1 MVYVILSKNMRFTLA
16 SRRSGDW
23 RQWLVAEAIALDQSI
38 NIGSELF
45 LRSIVAAS
53 MLRAS
58 IDYCTLIMT
67 FLLAAE
73 KFVGNFSRLP
83 G

>member
-1 MVYVILSKNMRFTLA
+1 M
-16 SRRSGDW
+16 
-23 RQWLVAEAIALDQSI
+23 AEAIALDQSI